1 MSCQKPNPV
10 TRRDALRKIGGGFAM
25 MSFAS
30 LIGESLA
37 KAEALDKESPGS
49 VAADA
54 AHGEALYAARSEL
67 QAKGKTRHL
76 PFL

>member
-1 MSCQKPNPV
+1 MSCEKPKPV

-30 LIGESLA
+30 MIGESLA
-37 KAEALDKESPGS
+37 KAEALDKENPGS

-54 AHGEALYAARSEL
+54 STV
-67 QAKGKTRHL
+67 K
-76 PFL
+76 P